1 MEGRLSK
8 RVPRWQRG
16 VAVIGALT
24 FFAFVLGCMS
34 LNFGRMETVQAPDS
48 NVQSGSVTIP
58 AHQTLDVFYPNPYVV
73 TPNLVV
79 ENTWNDCKIVEQRP
93 NQFRIHNP
101 GAFAREITWKT
112 RGEKVPTEV
121 LLQNAKAGLGAPS
134 ETAPAV
140 STVAGVER

>member
-1 MEGRLSK
+1 MDGRLTK
-8 RVPRWQRG
+8 RATRWQRG
-16 VAVIGALT
+16 VALAGALV
-24 FFAFVLGCMS
+24 FVACVLGCMS
-34 LNFGRMETVQAPDS
+34 LNFGRMETVPAADS

-58 AHQTLDVFYPNPYVV
+58 AHQTLDVFYPSPYVV

-112 RGEKVPTEV
+112 RGEKLPTEV

-134 ETAPAV
+134 EATSAV
-140 STVAGVER
+140 STVPGMER